1 VLRATVSG
9 MLAHKLRLVLTLV
22 SIALGVAFLAGTLM
36 LTDSMQRA
44 FDDVFA
50 NVNAGTDVAVRSE
63 AGTVKT
69 ADPAAA
75 HTPVPASL
83 LPTVEGVDGV
93 AVAEGSVEGY
103 ALLTDA
109 HGKPIQPNGAPTIG
123 GNLSDDAS
131 LRGTVTL
138 RSGRAPAAPREV
150 AIDASSARKGDLS
163 VGSRV
168 RILFR
173 DRPETFRVVGVVG
186 YGDQDDLGGAT
197 VAYFTL
203 PTAQRVLD
211 RRGQYDS
218 IVVKAASGVS
228 DDTLAHRIDEALPAG
243 TEAVTGQA
251 LADESSE
258 AVNDSLGFLNV
269 ALLGFA
275 GVALFVGSFIIWNT
289 FSMQVAQRT
298 RELAL
303 LRAIGATRRQ
313 VLSGILLEALLVGLV
328 ASVLG
333 ILLGVGM
340 ARGLS
345 ALMTSFGFE
354 LPTASVR
361 IQGSTVLAGVLVGT
375 VVTVVAALAPA
386 RRATKVLPIEALRD
400 STPGAQRFS
409 RRRLV
414 SGLAL
419 SVAGVAA
426 LLAAL
431 FASAPPQLIVVGV
444 VGVVFGVTALAP
456 LIVRPMAVAIGAP
469 LRGRGLPGDL
479 AQQNAMRNPMRT
491 ASTAMALVIG
501 LTLVAAVAVF
511 GASLK
516 KSFSDVLSTAAT
528 ADLYVLT
535 PSPSALGFSHDVI
548 GVVARVD
555 GVAVVSSTGYGT
567 ARFAGRTQNF
577 SSIDPATA
585 DDVFDLGMVSGQV
598 TDLTDR
604 GVLVYDSVA
613 RKHGWSVGDVVHS
626 TFPKTG
632 PASFRVAGT
641 YDDKSIVNT
650 DYVISTSAHTRHEPD
665 RLESTAMVV
674 VDDGADV
681 ATVENRISDALATH
695 PDATVM
701 DQEEFEGA
709 LGGFIDQLLSLV
721 TVLLLL
727 AVVIALLGIVNTLAL
742 SVFERTRELGLL
754 RAVGMTRGQVRA
766 MVRWESVVISVIGAL
781 IGAVLGTGLGIALTR
796 ALADEG
802 IEKVAVPVVQLALY
816 LVAAALA
823 GVLAAIGPS
832 RRASRVDVLKAVVT
846 E

>member
-1 VLRATVSG
+1 VLGATISG
-9 MLAHKLRLVLTLV
+9 MLAHKLRVALTLI

-50 NVNAGTDVAVRSE
+50 SANSGTDVAVRSK
-63 AGTVKT
+63 AGPVKT
-69 ADPAAA
+69 QDPDDA
-75 HTPVPASL
+75 HAPVPASL
-83 LPTVEGVDGV
+83 LPTVAGVDGV
-93 AVAEGSVEGY
+93 AAAEGNVKGY

-109 HGKPIQPNGAPTIG
+109 NHKPIQPNGAPTIG
-123 GNLSDDAS
+123 GNLSVDPS
-131 LRGTVTL
+131 LRGNVTM
-138 RSGRAPAAPREV
+138 RSGHAPAGPRQLAV
-150 AIDASSARKGDLS
+150 DASSAEKGDLAL
-163 VGSRV
+163 GSRV
-168 RILFR
+168 QVLFR
-173 DRPETFRVVGVVG
+173 AHPETFRLVGIVG
-186 YGDQDDLGGAT
+186 FGDEDDLGGAT
-197 VAYFTL
+197 TAFFTL

-211 RRGQYDS
+211 RRGTFDS
-218 IVVKAASGVS
+218 IVVGAAPGVS
-228 DDTLAHRIDEALPAG
+228 DSQLADRIQAALPSG
-243 TEAVTGQA
+243 TEAVTGKE
-251 LADESSE
+251 LADESSK
-258 AVNDSLGFLNV
+258 AVKDSLGFLNI

-298 RELAL
+298 REFAL
-303 LRAIGATRRQ
+303 LRAIGATRAQ
-313 VLSGILLEALLVGLV
+313 VMRGVLLEALILGVA
-328 ASVLG
+328 ASVIG
-333 ILLGVGM
+333 IALGVGM

-345 ALMTSFGFE
+345 ALMTTFGFE

-361 IQGSTVLAGVLVGT
+361 IQPITVLAGLLVGT
-375 VVTVVAALAPA
+375 IVTVVAALAPA
-386 RRATKVLPIEALRD
+386 RRATKVRPVEALRD
-400 STPGAQRFS
+400 SVPGAQRFS
-409 RRRLV
+409 RLRLV
-414 SGLAL
+414 TGLLL

-444 VGVVFGVTALAP
+444 VGAVFGVTALAP
-456 LIVRPMAVAIGAP
+456 LIVRPMAAAIGAP
-469 LRGRGLPGDL
+469 LKRRGLPGDL
-479 AQQNAMRNPMRT
+479 AQQNARRNPLRT

-516 KSFSDVLSTAAT
+516 ASFSDVLSTAAK

-535 PSPSALGFSHDVI
+535 PTPNSLGFSRDVI
-548 GVVARVD
+548 PVVKNVD
-555 GVAVVSSTGYGT
+555 GVKVISPSGYGA
-567 ARFAGRTQNF
+567 ARFAGKDGFF
-577 SSIDPATA
+577 SSIDPGTA
-585 DDVFDLGMVSGQV
+585 GQVFDLGMVSGSIG
-598 TDLTDR
+598 DLTDS
-604 GVLVYDSVA
+604 GILVYDKTA
-613 RKHGWSVGDVVHS
+613 KAHGWAVGDTVPTS
-626 TFPKTG
+626 FPKTG
-632 PASFRVAGT
+632 GTTFRVAGT
-641 YDDKSIVNT
+641 YDDKSVVNSN
-650 DYVISTSAHTRHEPD
+650 YVITTDAHTKYEPD
-665 RLESTAMVV
+665 RLESTAMVL
-674 VDDGADV
+674 VDDGASI

-701 DQEEFEGA
+701 DQKEFEGA

-781 IGAVLGTGLGIALTR
+781 IGAVLGTGLGIALTK

-802 IEKVAVPVVQLALY
+802 IEKVAVPGVQLVIY
-816 LVAAALA
+816 LFAAALA

-832 RRASRVDVLKAVVT
+832 RRASNVDVLKAVVT